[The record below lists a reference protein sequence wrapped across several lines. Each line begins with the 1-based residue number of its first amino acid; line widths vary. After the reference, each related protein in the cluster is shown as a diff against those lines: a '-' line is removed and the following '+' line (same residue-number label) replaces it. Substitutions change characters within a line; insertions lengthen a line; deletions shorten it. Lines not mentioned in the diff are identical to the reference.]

1 MNIAKILKDCPRGTR
16 LYSLIYGELSLVSVK
31 TGMLYPIFCR
41 IRNGNTVSYTEDGK
55 NYTKDAEPTLFP
67 SKGQRDWSKFNVN
80 TKVNNKDAACQLNQS
95 ENVLVGNDIEQNY
108 KRIPFNVELA
118 KKIVN
123 GKVKGR
129 IVTMEGRKVRIICWD
144 KKPVDEEAHEYPI
157 VALIQNNYNGEMSQT
172 FTAEGA
178 ACYPNYKSRYDLII
192 EIPTY
197 YRDYSNFVPQRWQ
210 TCLVRDYSLD
220 IWRVAVCSGKDAY
233 GRPLFYSER
242 NADGCC
248 GWYHYLP
255 LSKVTE
261 RLIGIS
267 KSYEELIKE
276 LDAESTAT
284 AKNEQQ

>member
-1 MNIAKILKDCPRGTR
+1 MTR
-16 LYSLIYGELSLVSVK
+16 
-31 TGMLYPIFCR
+31 
-41 IRNGNTVSYTEDGK
+41 
-55 NYTKDAEPTLFP
+55 TKF
-67 SKGQRDWSKFNVN
+67 KK
-80 TKVNNKDAACQLNQS
+80 
-95 ENVLVGNDIEQNY
+95 
-108 KRIPFNVELA
+108 IPFDLELA
-118 KKIVN
+118 KKITN
-123 GKVKGR
+123 KEVKGR
-129 IVTMEGRKVRIICWD
+129 IVTRNGRQARIVCFERNEKEWPIIALVNILGNCESVIIC
-144 KKPVDEEAHEYPI
+144 KSNGAYSNFEE
-157 VALIQNNYNGEMSQT
+157 
-172 FTAEGA
+172 
-178 ACYPNYKSRYDLII
+178 KDLDLHI
-192 EIPTY
+192 EVPK

-276 LDAESTAT
+276 LDENG
-284 AKNEQQ
+284 KD

>member
-1 MNIAKILKDCPRGTR
+1 MTR
-16 LYSLIYGELSLVSVK
+16 
-31 TGMLYPIFCR
+31 T
-41 IRNGNTVSYTEDGK
+41 T
-55 NYTKDAEPTLFP
+55 
-67 SKGQRDWSKFNVN
+67 
-80 TKVNNKDAACQLNQS
+80 
-95 ENVLVGNDIEQNY
+95 Y
-108 KRIPFNVELA
+108 KKIPFNIELA
-118 KKIVN
+118 KKIMS
-123 GKVKGR
+123 KEVKGR
-129 IVTMEGRKVRIICWD
+129 IVTRSGWKARIICFD
-144 KKPVDEEAHEYPI
+144 RKERKDIFEPPRNIIALIDNKGGDEEVHSFRDTGMMFLSEESDFDL
-157 VALIQNNYNGEMSQT
+157 LIEV
-172 FTAEGA
+172 
-178 ACYPNYKSRYDLII
+178 
-192 EIPTY
+192 PTY

>member
-1 MNIAKILKDCPRGTR
+1 MTR
-16 LYSLIYGELSLVSVK
+16 
-31 TGMLYPIFCR
+31 
-41 IRNGNTVSYTEDGK
+41 
-55 NYTKDAEPTLFP
+55 TKF
-67 SKGQRDWSKFNVN
+67 KK
-80 TKVNNKDAACQLNQS
+80 
-95 ENVLVGNDIEQNY
+95 
-108 KRIPFNVELA
+108 IPFDLELA
-118 KKIVN
+118 KKIMN
-123 GKVKGR
+123 KEVKGR
-129 IVTMEGRKVRIICWD
+129 IVSEDGRKVRIIYIDNESFTETTFLALYKD
-144 KKPVDEEAHEYPI
+144 KDFNIERDYRLNKDGRYFR
-157 VALIQNNYNGEMSQT
+157 GERS
-172 FTAEGA
+172 
-178 ACYPNYKSRYDLII
+178 DLDLHI
-192 EIPTY
+192 EVPK

-276 LDAESTAT
+276 LDAEST
-284 AKNEQQ
+284 KNKQQ

>member
-1 MNIAKILKDCPRGTR
+1 MNIAEILKDCPSGTR
-16 LYSLIYGELSLVSVK
+16 LYSPIYGELSLESVQSFDERC
-31 TGMLYPIFCR
+31 YPIHCR
-41 IRNGNTVSYTEDGK
+41 IIKNGNVVSFTKDGRS
-55 NYTKDAEPTLFP
+55 YLLDAEPTLFP
-67 SKGQRDWSKFNVN
+67 SKNQRDWSKFRVSDQVGEIEARGH
-80 TKVNNKDAACQLNQS
+80 TKTKKDKNNMTRTK
-95 ENVLVGNDIEQNY
+95 Y
-108 KRIPFNVELA
+108 KRVSFDLELA
-118 KKIVN
+118 KKITN
-123 GKVKGR
+123 KEVKGR
-129 IVTMEGRKVRIICWD
+129 IVTEDNLTARIVCFDMKFGVDKILAVLVDCGGEYEIGVRCNLDGTCRDDRKED
-144 KKPVDEEAHEYPI
+144 KFNLH
-157 VALIQNNYNGEMSQT
+157 
-172 FTAEGA
+172 
-178 ACYPNYKSRYDLII
+178 I
-192 EIPTY
+192 EVPTY

-284 AKNEQQ
+284 TKNEQQ